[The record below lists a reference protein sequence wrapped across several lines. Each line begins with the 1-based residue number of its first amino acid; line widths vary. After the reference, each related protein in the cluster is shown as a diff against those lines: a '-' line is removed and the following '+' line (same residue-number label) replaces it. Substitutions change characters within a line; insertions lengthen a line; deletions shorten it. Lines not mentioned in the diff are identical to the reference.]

1 MPDIP
6 YDVQAD
12 ETYGY
17 AAQVAATQRMQE
29 FAAWQSKKSRR
40 EGRLS
45 DLLFYLYSVQPQ
57 VMYDE
62 QSGEMSF
69 TITWHVDAEM
79 EDFFRF

>member
-1 MPDIP
+1 MSAHED
-6 YDVQAD
+6 DQD
-12 ETYGY
+12 KYGY

-29 FAAWQSKKSRR
+29 FAAWQSRKSRR
-40 EGRLS
+40 EERLS
-45 DLLFYLYSVQPQ
+45 NLLFHLYNVQPQ

-62 QSGEMSF
+62 QSGEMSL